1 MGWGLAFLEVFA
13 YLFFVPLK
21 LNRHLREA
29 QENLVEP
36 GSHGSQVIHN
46 NNCHTH
52 INWQMF

>member
-1 MGWGLAFLEVFA
+1 
-13 YLFFVPLK
+13 
-21 LNRHLREA
+21 
-29 QENLVEP
+29 VEP